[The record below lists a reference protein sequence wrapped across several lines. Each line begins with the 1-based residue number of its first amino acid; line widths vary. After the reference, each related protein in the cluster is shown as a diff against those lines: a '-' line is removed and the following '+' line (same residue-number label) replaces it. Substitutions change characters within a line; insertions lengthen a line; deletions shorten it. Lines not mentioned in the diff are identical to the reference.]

1 MPDQT
6 TRERDD
12 LARCRAMIKVGSK
25 SFYAAS
31 LLLAPKVRDPAY
43 ALYAFC
49 RLADDAVD
57 LGRDRLA
64 ALGRLETRLHA
75 VYAGKPL
82 DNPADRAFSRVVEQF
97 AIPRRL
103 PEALLEGLRWDAE
116 GRLYHELADLE
127 AYATRVAGTVGAM
140 MTLIMGVR
148 EPGTLAR
155 ATDLGIAMQ
164 LTNIA
169 RDVGEDAANGR
180 LYLPRQW
187 LLAERI
193 DPDAFLR
200 NPVFDDRLALVIE
213 RVLEAADQLYRR
225 ATPGIAELPLACR
238 PAMHAAGRLYAEI
251 GREVRRSG
259 HDSVTRRAIV
269 CSRRKLGLVGQAFVE
284 APLLAK
290 AETAPALPAAQFLVD
305 AVAQHPV
312 TWRAEIPWWDLGRR
326 FGRMVELMF
335 VAEARRQSRRPYSEA
350 QA

>member
-1 MPDQT
+1 MM
-6 TRERDD
+6 RERDD
-12 LARCRAMIKVGSK
+12 LAQCRAMIKVGSR
-25 SFYAAS
+25 SFFAAS
-31 LLLAPKVRDPAY
+31 LLLTQNVREPAY

-57 LGRDRLA
+57 LGRDRLG
-64 ALGRLETRLHA
+64 ALARLEIRLHA

-82 DNPADRAFSRVVEQF
+82 DNPCDRAFTRVVEQF

-148 EPGTLAR
+148 EPATLAR

-169 RDVGEDAANGR
+169 RDVGEDALNGR
-180 LYLPRQW
+180 LYLPRKW
-187 LLAERI
+187 LVAAHI
-193 DPDAFLR
+193 DPDAFIQAPR
-200 NPVFDDRLALVIE
+200 FDDRLAGVVE
-213 RVLEAADQLYRR
+213 RLLEAADQLYAR

-238 PAMHAAGRLYAEI
+238 PAMRAASMLYAEI

-259 HDSVTRRAIV
+259 HDSVTRRAV
-269 CSRRKLGLVGQAFVE
+269 VSGRRKLELVGQAFVE

-290 AETAPALPAAQFLVD
+290 GETAPALPAAQFLVD
-305 AVAQHPV
+305 AVEAHPLN
-312 TWRAEIPWWDLGRR
+312 RRQEIPWWEFGRR
-326 FGRMVELMF
+326 FGRMIELMF
-335 VAEARRQSRRPYSEA
+335 VAEARRQGRRPYREA

>member
-1 MPDQT
+1 
-6 TRERDD
+6 
-12 LARCRAMIKVGSK
+12 MIKVGSK

-31 LLLAPKVRDPAY
+31 LLLTPKVRDPAY

-57 LGRDRLA
+57 LGDDRLA
-64 ALGRLETRLHA
+64 ALARLETRLHA

-82 DNPADRAFSRVVEQF
+82 DNPADRAFARVVEHF
-97 AIPRRL
+97 VIPRQL
-103 PEALLEGLRWDAE
+103 PEALLQGLRWDAE

-148 EPGTLAR
+148 EPRTLAR

-180 LYLPRQW
+180 LYLPRKW
-187 LLAERI
+187 LLAAAI
-193 DPDAFLR
+193 DPDAFIR
-200 NPVFDDRLALVIE
+200 SPRFDHRLATVIE
-213 RVLEAADQLYRR
+213 RLLEAADQLYAR

-238 PAMHAAGRLYAEI
+238 PAMRAAGKLYAEI

-259 HDSVTRRAIV
+259 HDSVTRRAV
-269 CSRRKLGLVGQAFVE
+269 VPGRRKLGLVGRAFVE
-284 APLLAK
+284 APLLARS
-290 AETAPALPAAQFLVD
+290 ETAPALPAAQFLVD
-305 AVAQHPV
+305 AVARQPLD
-312 TWRAEIPWWDLGRR
+312 RRPEIPWWDLGRR
-326 FGRMVELMF
+326 FGRMIELMF
-335 VAEARRQSRRPYSEA
+335 VAEARRQGRQPFSEA

>member
-1 MPDQT
+1 MPDRL
-6 TRERDD
+6 TRERAD

-31 LLLAPKVRDPAY
+31 LLLSAKVRDPAY

-57 LGRDRLA
+57 LGDDRLA

-82 DNPADRAFSRVVEQF
+82 DNPADRAFTRVVEQF

-116 GRLYHELADLE
+116 GRLYHELSDLE

-148 EPGTLAR
+148 EPKTLAR

-180 LYLPRQW
+180 LYLPRKW

-193 DPDAFLR
+193 DPDAFIQR
-200 NPVFDDRLALVIE
+200 PVFDTRLAVVVE
-213 RVLEAADQLYRR
+213 RLLEAADQLYQR

-259 HDSVTRRAIV
+259 HDSVTRRAV
-269 CSRRKLGLVGQAFVE
+269 VPGRRKLGLVGQAFVE
-284 APLLAK
+284 APLLPK

-305 AVAQHPV
+305 AVAEHPV
-312 TWRAEIPWWDLGRR
+312 TWRAEIPWWEFGRR

-335 VAEARRQSRRPYSEA
+335 VAEARRQERRSYSEA
-350 QA
+350 RA